1 MADTFVRAAVVRD
14 IPALARHRC
23 AMFQEMAVHAGNPH
37 PEALI
42 ERIAREYAELL
53 TANLGRSQV
62 GFVIDGDIGERCVAS
77 GMIWFA
83 PWLPHPRYP
92 QGAMAYCHSV
102 WTDAACRGRGY
113 ARAITQAAI
122 AEARERG
129 HTRLVLH
136 ASDAGRPIYDGLGFS
151 ATNEMALPLP

>member
-1 MADTFVRAAVVRD
+1 MASLMLRAAVAAD

-23 AMFQEMAVHAGNPH
+23 AMFQEMAVLAGNPH
-37 PEALI
+37 PDTLI
-42 ERIAREYAELL
+42 ERIAREYAVLL
-53 TANLGRSQV
+53 ETDLGSSQI
-62 GFVIDGDIGERCVAS
+62 GFVIDGDAGERCVAS

-92 QGAMAYCHSV
+92 LGTMAYYHSV
-102 WTDAACRGRGY
+102 WTDAAYRGRSY
-113 ARAITQAAI
+113 ARAITHAAI
-122 AEARERG
+122 ATVRERG

-136 ASDAGRPIYDGLGFS
+136 ASDAGRPIYDGLGFN